1 MNPETL
7 RLLLDDVAA
16 GRVTIEGAY
25 DRLKYL
31 PGEDMGFAHL
41 DHHRAIRQGQA
52 EVVFCQGKTIDQLT
66 AICRR
71 FAERTGSFLGTR
83 ADEAQARAL
92 ENLFPALEWNPTART
107 VYLRPTPTPPLTG
120 AGTVLV
126 VSAGTSDAPVA
137 EEALVTAEAF
147 GNAVD
152 RMHDVGV
159 AGLHRLMGAQDRLG
173 EAAVVIVVAGMEGA
187 LPSVVGGLVAAPVI
201 AVPTSVGYGASFG
214 GIAALLGMLNS
225 CAAGITVVNIDNGF
239 GAAAAASRIN
249 HRP

>member
-7 RLLLDDVAA
+7 RSLLADVAA
-16 GRVTIEGAY
+16 GRVTVEGAY
-25 DRLKYL
+25 DRVKHL

-52 EVVFCQGKTIDQLT
+52 EVVFCQGKTVDQVT

-107 VYLRPTPTPPLTG
+107 VYLRPTSTPPLTG

-126 VSAGTSDAPVA
+126 VSA
-137 EEALVTAEAF
+137 
-147 GNAVD
+147 
-152 RMHDVGV
+152 
-159 AGLHRLMGAQDRLG
+159 
-173 EAAVVIVVAGMEGA
+173 
-187 LPSVVGGLVAAPVI
+187 
-201 AVPTSVGYGASFG
+201 
-214 GIAALLGMLNS
+214 
-225 CAAGITVVNIDNGF
+225 
-239 GAAAAASRIN
+239 
-249 HRP
+249 